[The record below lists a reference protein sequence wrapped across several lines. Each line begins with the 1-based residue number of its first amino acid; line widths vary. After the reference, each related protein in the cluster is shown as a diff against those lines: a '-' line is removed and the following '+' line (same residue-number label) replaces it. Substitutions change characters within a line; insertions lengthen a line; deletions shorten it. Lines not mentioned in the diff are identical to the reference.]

1 MPIHGKKKN
10 PVLLNFPAPR
20 RMEEERERVQARFQ
34 RDFTGYSRAQGFGDT
49 CQQIQAGTATQVT
62 PDEPFQRLLR
72 LHDALGTIPA
82 SPNTPWSYFSPSVT
96 TQQPGTL

>member
-1 MPIHGKKKN
+1 MCPG
-10 PVLLNFPAPR
+10 LSY
-20 RMEEERERVQARFQ
+20 ARFQ